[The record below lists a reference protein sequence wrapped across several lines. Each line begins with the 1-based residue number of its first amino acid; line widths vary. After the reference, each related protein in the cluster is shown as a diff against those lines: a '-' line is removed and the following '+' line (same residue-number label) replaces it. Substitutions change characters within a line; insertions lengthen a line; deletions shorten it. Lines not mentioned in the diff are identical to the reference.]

1 VIRAVV
7 TASLALCALASS
19 VASIARAAPTTQS
32 LSPPPSPDRVDAD
45 LIEAHSRP
53 AGLLPYGPVSL
64 LDPLW
69 KQLDAKTQEVGL
81 DIGFAYTALYQGA
94 TRGPGERDAAAGD
107 VDVFGDWRFIGG
119 PNDPNRGFLYF
130 AAENRHELFT
140 PIAPAALRSE
150 IGSLWKTTD
159 GFNEQALTFREL
171 YWQQH
176 IAGDRVIVR
185 AGKLDAKN
193 YYSNN
198 YWQSDNKYFLN
209 EAFSFFPVR
218 ASPGNGLGLNLTSKL
233 SDDWYLSTGFQ
244 DAQGRKTT
252 GGFDTFFGDFNLFG
266 AAEVGYTPTIANLG
280 KGNYRFTA
288 WYRDA
293 GETTGTP
300 HDSGFDLSFDQK
312 LNEHLTPFF
321 RYGWAE
327 GNVNNLEQMAALG
340 VGWEGDLIT
349 RSDVVA
355 IAGSWGRPAD
365 SDLRDQYAGE
375 VFYRL
380 QVSPDNQLTLGYQVI
395 VNPTFDTKN
404 DVVGVFECRWRVTF

>member
-1 VIRAVV
+1 MTRAGVLIV
-7 TASLALCALASS
+7 ACLLSAL
-19 VASIARAAPTTQS
+19 VRAQPTTRAFEE
-32 LSPPPSPDRVDAD
+32 PPAPDTVDED
-45 LIEAHSRP
+45 LAAAKAQP
-53 AGLLPYGPVSL
+53 AGLLKYGPVSL
-64 LDPLW
+64 IDPVW
-69 KQLDAKTQEVGL
+69 KQFDEKTQSIGL
-81 DIGFAYTALYQGA
+81 DVGFAYTALYQAA
-94 TRGPGERDAAAGD
+94 TGGPGERDAAAGD
-107 VDVFGDWRFIGG
+107 IDLFGDWRFIGAKD
-119 PNDPNRGFLYF
+119 DPNRGFLYF

-140 PIAPAALRSE
+140 PISPFQLKGE

-176 IAGDRVIVR
+176 IGGDALIVR

-193 YYSNN
+193 YYSSN

-218 ASPGNGLGLNLTSKL
+218 ASPGNGLGLNLTTKL
-233 SDDWYLSTGFQ
+233 SDSWYVSTGFQ
-244 DAQGRKTT
+244 DAQGIKTT

-266 AAEVGYTPTIANLG
+266 AAELGFTPTIPDLG
-280 KGNYRFTA
+280 TGSYRFTG

-293 GETTGTP
+293 GETTGSP
-300 HDSGFDLSFDQK
+300 RDSGFDLSFDQHIG
-312 LNEHLTPFF
+312 EHLMPFF

-327 GNVNNLEQMAALG
+327 GNVNNIEHMIDLG
-340 VGWEGDLIT
+340 AGWEGKLIT
-349 RSDVVA
+349 QSDVVGL
-355 IAGSWGRPAD
+355 AGSWGRPAD
-365 SDLRDQYAGE
+365 HDLRDQYAAE

-380 QVSPDNQLTLGYQVI
+380 QVSPDNQLTLGYQVV